1 MSQNKRQLESLKE
14 LQSVRLSAAARTRIQ
29 EELQSYAKF
38 HAVAGTDTKHYKVK
52 PWWRSIHPTLYSL
65 PVIALVLLVVV
76 SVRPAQEDIIMT
88 KEAPL
93 QADMFD
99 SSLGDEPLE
108 RSMSTMMA
116 AEPIPAAQVLA
127 DTESRISGLQTVLDA
142 HQGEFPTETYT
153 RLTNTLARAHAL
165 AADAETKSTDDEILQ
180 TTYEA
185 ADLAGQ
191 VESELSLLGTV
202 TIDPNTGA
210 IIDIDLSTPPS
221 ILDYNTAE

>member
-1 MSQNKRQLESLKE
+1 MSQNKRQLENLKE
-14 LQSVRLSAAARTRIQ
+14 LQSVRLSLKARTRIH

-38 HAVAGTDTKHYKVK
+38 HAVAGTDTEPAEAK
-52 PWWRSIHPTLYSL
+52 PWWKHVHPALYSL
-65 PVIALVLLVVV
+65 PVIAMVVLMVA
-76 SVRPAQEDIIMT
+76 SQRPTHEDTIMT

-93 QADMFD
+93 ETDMFD
-99 SSLGDEPLE
+99 SSLGDEALE

-127 DTESRISGLQTVLDA
+127 DTESRISGLQAVLDA
-142 HQGEFPTETYT
+142 HQTEFPTETYT
-153 RLTNTLARAHAL
+153 RLTTTLARAHVL
-165 AADAETKSTDDEILQ
+165 AADAETKSTDDEMLQ

-185 ADLAGQ
+185 ADVAGQ